1 MGISFIILSY
11 NQSKNIIK
19 ILDSIR
25 YAQLLDYEI
34 ILVDNNSTDFVFEK
48 VRYYCVTYKI
58 NYKLINNT
66 KQKNQSCSRNLG
78 LQEATKEYVYFIDG
92 DDYLNSYFLHSIEL
106 SEDVVFVPR
115 VAKDFNST
123 IYKINQN
130 NIENKIFY
138 ISPVNAF
145 YKRDFLLKYNIKHEE
160 EKYYYYSED
169 LVFACLLF
177 NTILEYNI
185 KYKYLDNDFLYFGIK
200 RETSTPIKYLESYYS
215 EMLKYLIDKINNID
229 VLDFLCKK
237 IGGLIEECINSYNK

>member
-19 ILDSIR
+19 ILNSIR
-25 YAQLLDYEI
+25 YAQLSDYEI

-66 KQKNQSCSRNLG
+66 KQKNQSRSRNLG

-92 DDYLNSYFLHSIEL
+92 DDYLNSYFLHSIKL
-106 SEDVVFVPR
+106 NEDVVFVPR

-123 IYKINQN
+123 TYKINQN

-169 LVFACLLF
+169 LIFACLLF

-200 RETSTPIKYLESYYS
+200 RETSTPIKDLESYYS
-215 EMLKYLIDKINNID
+215 EMLRYLIGKINNID

-237 IGGLIEECINSYNK
+237 IGGLIEECVNSYNK

>member
-25 YAQLLDYEI
+25 YAQLPDYEI
-34 ILVDNNSTDFVFEK
+34 ILIDNNSTDFVFEK
-48 VRYYCVTYKI
+48 VRYYCISYKI

-66 KQKNQSCSRNLG
+66 KQKNQSRSRNLG

-106 SEDVVFVPR
+106 SEDVIFVPR
-115 VAKDFNST
+115 VAKDFNSN

-169 LVFACLLF
+169 LIFACLLF
-177 NTILEYNI
+177 DTILEYNI
-185 KYKYLDNDFLYFGIK
+185 KYKYLNNDFLYFGIK
-200 RETSTPIKYLESYYS
+200 RETSTPIKNLESYYS
-215 EMLKYLIDKINNID
+215 EMLRYLINKINNID

-237 IGGLIEECINSYNK
+237 IGGLIEECVNCYNK